1 MHKDSQNDCV
11 IEHED
16 SFDKFDFIQ
25 IALSLKHQRKL
36 MNFQPE
42 KKTTNIILL
51 ISAFVIV
58 SLILWNTNSFFKE
71 FKEEERFKMEIWA
84 AAQYE
89 FQSMPADA
97 EIGNLPIIVFQKNT
111 STPMILV
118 NKDGTIR
125 VNNFPEERK
134 NDSVYIQKKIVQFE
148 SQNTPIAIG
157 DEVEQLATLYYGN
170 SDVLNKLGY
179 YPIALLLI
187 IFLFGA
193 MIFFFFKTNKASE
206 QNKLWAGMAKETAHQ
221 IGTPLSSLLGWNE
234 LLKAE
239 NINQE
244 ITKEI
249 EKDISRLETITERFS
264 KIGSKPILKKHDII
278 SETKDAYDYLKLRS
292 SKLINFSFDSKI
304 DHVEVLMNPSLYNWT
319 IENLVKNGID
329 AMRGKGN
336 IAIEIIPDGNYVKI
350 LVADTGSGIPKS
362 NFQSIFSPGFTTK
375 KRGWGLGLSLV
386 KRIVEEYH
394 KGKIKVF
401 SSSKEGTIMQISF
414 KIANQ

>member
-1 MHKDSQNDCV
+1 
-11 IEHED
+11 
-16 SFDKFDFIQ
+16 
-25 IALSLKHQRKL
+25 

-51 ISAFVIV
+51 VSAFVIV
-58 SLILWNTNSFFKE
+58 SLILWNTNSFFKK

-97 EIGNLPIIVFQKNT
+97 EIGNLPIFVFQKNT

-125 VNNFPEERK
+125 VNNFPEEHE
-134 NDSVYIQKKIVQFE
+134 NDSIYIQNKIIEFQ

-157 DEVEQLATLYYGN
+157 DTIEQLATLYYGD
-170 SDVLNKLGY
+170 SEILNKLKY

-187 IFLFGA
+187 ICLFGA

-244 ITKEI
+244 ITIEI

-264 KIGSKPILKKHDII
+264 KIGSTPKLEKLNIVE
-278 SETKDAYDYLKLRS
+278 ETKNAYDYLKLRS
-292 SKLINFSFDSKI
+292 SKLIHFSFNSK
-304 DHVEVLMNPSLYNWT
+304 VERVDVMMNSALYNWT

-336 IAIEIIPDGNYVKI
+336 IAIAIISDGNYVKI
-350 LVADTGSGIPKS
+350 HVADTGAGISKS
-362 NFQSIFSPGFTTK
+362 DFNRIFNPGFTTK

-386 KRIVEEYH
+386 KRIIEEYH
-394 KGKIKVF
+394 KGKIKVL
-401 SSSKEGTIMQISF
+401 SSNKGETIMQITF
-414 KIANQ
+414 KIANV